1 MGRILRITIAAAGL
15 TLCVATTAA
24 RAENWPQWRGPHF
37 DGSSAETN
45 LPDTLDP
52 KANVV
57 WSTDL
62 PGSSSGTP
70 VTVGDK
76 IFLPALDKKTKKL
89 LAIAVNR
96 ADGKIAWQKE

>member
-1 MGRILRITIAAAGL
+1 MRKMTRLFIAVAAS
-15 TLCVATTAA
+15 TLFAATPVH
-24 RAENWPQWRGPHF
+24 AENWPQWRGPHF

-45 LPDTLDP
+45 LPDKLDP

-76 IFLPALDKKTKKL
+76 IFLPALNKKTKKL
-89 LAIAVNR
+89 TAIAINR
-96 ADGKIAWQKE
+96 ADGKIAW